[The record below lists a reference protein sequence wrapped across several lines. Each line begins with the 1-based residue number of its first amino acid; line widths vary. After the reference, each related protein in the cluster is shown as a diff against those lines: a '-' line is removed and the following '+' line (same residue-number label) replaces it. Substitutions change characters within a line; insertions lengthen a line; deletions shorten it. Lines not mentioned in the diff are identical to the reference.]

1 MTTKLHLG
9 CGRKYLDGYINIDGD
24 SSVCCDMVADVT
36 ALDFRPETVD
46 EILAIHVFEHIH
58 PIKATHTL
66 THWWRLLKPGGALIL
81 EMPSLT
87 KILRNFQDNPH
98 EKLTQTGQ
106 RELTPMTLRAK
117 ESGCP
122 LVVWPKELE
131 DACREFVGADPGTG
145 IRILWFL
152 RKVAQPRA
160 VCCYGMD
167 CWEAPSH
174 WSGRMN
180 TPNHSPNLERE
191 AMLKLL

>member
-1 MTTKLHLG
+1 MQLLSELVAN
-9 CGRKYLDGYINIDGD
+9 R
-24 SSVCCDMVADVT
+24 SV
-36 ALDFRPETVD
+36 ALV
-46 EILAIHVFEHIH
+46 
-58 PIKATHTL
+58 
-66 THWWRLLKPGGALIL
+66 GN
-81 EMPSLT
+81 SQ
-87 KILRNFQDNPH
+87 KILREKPARAIDSADIVIRINRGLPGVIDPTAIGERTNIWCAARYWPDLKVPQDCAIVCWM
-98 EKLTQTGQ
+98 KLTQTGKK
-106 RELTPMTLRAK
+106 ELVPMTQRAS

-122 LVVWPKELE
+122 LVVWPQELE

-180 TPNHSPNLERE
+180 TPNHSPSLERE
-191 AMLKLL
+191 AMLRLL